1 MVKLRMEQIVISERV
16 EALLART
23 AAMLDNEA
31 ITTSFSDRLAIELLG
46 DETTRAHR
54 ILCNLAGESGTS
66 ALMRRI
72 IAGIIE
78 DARGEVLTPERH
90 YGDMCASIEA
100 MFVPAEVDTVHLLY
114 AIAMDETTFTS
125 QALFSYGITAE
136 DIRRAMECDERS
148 TPQIT
153 EEPRVDGGADV
164 EQHLRT
170 LLDALG
176 HKRCVLIVVDDKVAS

>member
-1 MVKLRMEQIVISERV
+1 MKQIVISERV

-23 AAMLDNEA
+23 AAMLQGEA
-31 ITTSFSDRLAIELLG
+31 ITTSFSDRLAIELLA
-46 DETTRAHR
+46 DETTQAHR
-54 ILCNLAGESGTS
+54 ILCNLAGESGLN

-72 IAGIIE
+72 IGGIIGQ
-78 DARGEVLTPERH
+78 ARDEALLPECH
-90 YGDMCASIEA
+90 YGDMCASIDA
-100 MFVPAEVDTVHLLY
+100 MLAPAEVDTAHLLY
-114 AIAMDETTFTS
+114 AIAMDSTTLTS

-136 DIRRAMECDERS
+136 DILRAMERDKRS

>member
-1 MVKLRMEQIVISERV
+1 MKQIVISERV

-23 AAMLDNEA
+23 AAMLRGET
-31 ITTSFSDRLAIELLG
+31 ITTSFSDRLAIELLA
-46 DETTRAHR
+46 DETTHAHR
-54 ILCNLAGESGTS
+54 ILCTLAGESGAH

-72 IAGIIE
+72 VGGIIAE
-78 DARGEVLTPERH
+78 ARAEALLPDCH
-90 YGDMCASIEA
+90 YGDMCATIEA
-100 MFVPAEVDTVHLLY
+100 MFAPAEIDTAHLLY
-114 AIAMDETTFTS
+114 AIAMDSTTLTS

-136 DIRRAMECDERS
+136 DIRQAMGRDKRS

-176 HKRCVLIVVDDKVAS
+176 HKRCVLIVVEDKVAS

>member
-1 MVKLRMEQIVISERV
+1 MKQIVISERV

-23 AAMLDNEA
+23 AAMLRGEA
-31 ITTSFSDRLAIELLG
+31 ITTSFSDRLAIELLA
-46 DETTRAHR
+46 DETTLAHR
-54 ILCNLAGESGTS
+54 IVYNLVGDSGMH

-72 IAGIIE
+72 IGGIIVE
-78 DARGEVLTPERH
+78 ARDEMQTPECH
-90 YGDMCASIEA
+90 YGDMCATIEA
-100 MFVPAEVDTVHLLY
+100 MFAPAEMDTTHLLY
-114 AIAMDETTFTS
+114 AIAMDPTTLTS

-136 DIRRAMECDERS
+136 DIRQAMECDKRS

-153 EEPRVDGGADV
+153 EEPRVDRGADV

-176 HKRCVLIVVDDKVAS
+176 HKRCVVIVVDDGPTDKVA